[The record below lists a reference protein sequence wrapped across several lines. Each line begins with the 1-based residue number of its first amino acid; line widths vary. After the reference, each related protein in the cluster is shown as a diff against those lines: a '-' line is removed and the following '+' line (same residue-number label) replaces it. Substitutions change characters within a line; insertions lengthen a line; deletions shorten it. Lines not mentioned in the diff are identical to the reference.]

1 MSVFYGLGF
10 PSALSLNDFIV
21 LGGGNRI
28 KKMWLG
34 SGVGRGGDDEGGV
47 GIRWEITIVEG
58 SRQID
63 VYRGDECRL
72 KKAYD

>member
-1 MSVFYGLGF
+1 MTVGQKATICANLQCRERRGSNRKVSIFYGLGF

-34 SGVGRGGDDEGGV
+34 SGVGRGSGDEGGV
-47 GIRWEITIVEG
+47 GIR
-58 SRQID
+58 
-63 VYRGDECRL
+63 
-72 KKAYD
+72 